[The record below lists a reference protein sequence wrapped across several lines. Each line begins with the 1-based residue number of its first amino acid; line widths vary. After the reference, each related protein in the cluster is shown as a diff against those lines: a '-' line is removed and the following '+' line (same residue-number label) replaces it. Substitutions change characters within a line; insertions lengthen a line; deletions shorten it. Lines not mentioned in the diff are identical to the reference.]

1 MSQICL
7 RETVAAGMVF
17 GAKQDPR
24 ISYKLIC
31 STSAFGRIWYSFLCD
46 SFGVS
51 KCGMWHWIQHSFLRC
66 PRRNNCFVCL
76 QIWNANL
83 YPLRS

>member
-31 STSAFGRIWYSFLCD
+31 STSAFGRI
-46 SFGVS
+46 
-51 KCGMWHWIQHSFLRC
+51 
-66 PRRNNCFVCL
+66 
-76 QIWNANL
+76 
-83 YPLRS
+83 